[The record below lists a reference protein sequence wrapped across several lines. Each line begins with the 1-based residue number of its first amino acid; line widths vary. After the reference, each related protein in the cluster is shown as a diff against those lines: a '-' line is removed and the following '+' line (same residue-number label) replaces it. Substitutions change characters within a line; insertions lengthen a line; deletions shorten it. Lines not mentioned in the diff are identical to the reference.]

1 MGWESISGQSMSE
14 GSEFIKSEEQS
25 GHCEH
30 SRPAAPDRPG
40 RVGSF
45 CGLIASFYSLKAK
58 KTPAGRLALGAWLGH
73 CALVTQ
79 LCPTLQP
86 HGLARQAPLS
96 MEILQARILEWV
108 AISSSRGSSQP
119 WDRTQVS
126 CIAGGFF
133 TV

>member
-1 MGWESISGQSMSE
+1 MSE

-58 KTPAGRLALGAWLGH
+58 KTPAGRLVLGAWLGH

-79 LCPTLQP
+79 LCPTLCNP
-86 HGLARQAPLS
+86 MDCSPP
-96 MEILQARILEWV
+96 
-108 AISSSRGSSQP
+108 GSSVHGDSP
-119 WDRTQVS
+119 GKNSGVS
-126 CIAGGFF
+126 C
-133 TV
+133 